1 MSPFQKQL
9 DREAGWDTRVVIVL
23 GALFL
28 VFGLLLPRDWFVFW
42 FVPWVSFWFRY
53 LWVRLRRDEEL
64 EALLNADLAA
74 NGGSSAPG
82 CYASEA
88 GICISDGTHQ
98 VLIPRQKPQALLQLP
113 HIVRDK

>member
-9 DREAGWDTRVVIVL
+9 AREAGWDVRVAIVWAVI
-23 GALFL
+23 FL
-28 VFGLLLPRDWFVFW
+28 VCGLLLPRWAFWLWFGPIAAFW
-42 FVPWVSFWFRY
+42 LRY
-53 LWVRLRRDEEL
+53 LWVRMYRDEEL
-64 EALLNADLAA
+64 LRADFAA

-98 VLIPRQKPQALLQLP
+98 VLIARQDTKAALQLT
-113 HIVRDK
+113 HVVRRE